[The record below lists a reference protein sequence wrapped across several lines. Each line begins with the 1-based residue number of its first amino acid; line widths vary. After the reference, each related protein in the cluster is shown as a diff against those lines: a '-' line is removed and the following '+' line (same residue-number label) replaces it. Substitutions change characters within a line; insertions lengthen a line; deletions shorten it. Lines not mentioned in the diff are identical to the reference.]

1 MPLKTGPKHLE
12 ENFHEL
18 RHGPQFAETKKE
30 HGAATARS
38 QMIAIA
44 LKEARKRSKGGKVH
58 IGPIRGDEGG
68 RTDIHEMKVP
78 DGAYVLS
85 ADVVSHLGENNTE
98 AGLKRAHEY
107 FGDGGK
113 FDQDNPDED
122 EKRASGGKAQS
133 QGNPV
138 DCITAGGEYVI
149 SPRMA
154 KKFGH
159 GDMAY
164 GHKLLDQ
171 ISMHIR
177 KDHISTLKNL
187 PPPAQD

>member
-1 MPLKTGPKHLE
+1 MPLNKSGSKE
-12 ENFHEL
+12 SIGENI
-18 RHGPQFAETKKE
+18 ETE
-30 HGAATARS
+30 QAAGKPHKQA
-38 QMIAIA
+38 IAIA
-44 LKEARKRSKGGKVH
+44 LDVARRAKRASGGKVH

-85 ADVVSHLGENNTE
+85 ADIVSHLGENNTE

-133 QGNPV
+133 QGKPV

-164 GHKLLDQ
+164 GHKLLDH